1 MRKQIREV
9 DFWFEVWG
17 WMYTAAKWVILAGL
31 AGFVAGM
38 VCGYSVMP

>member
-1 MRKQIREV
+1 MRREADV
-9 DFWFEVWG
+9 WFEIWC

-31 AGFVAGM
+31 AGFVAGL